1 MENSLSFIS
10 PFFLLSGISCALI
23 ILFHIFPRHRQSMK
37 IMEAVWPLTGLWA
50 NWIGLWAYYGI
61 GKTQKHTA
69 MGMSSHMNMD
79 MPARPLWQSITLST
93 LHCGAGCTLADLIG
107 ETFTSFVPVSIA
119 GSLIAGQWVLDYI
132 LALLLGIYFQYAA
145 IRPMEQLPRLKVIGK
160 ALKIDFLSLTA
171 WQVGMYGWMAI
182 VIFVFHQGNPLPH
195 SSWNFWFM
203 MQIAMFFGFLTSWPV
218 NWMLI
223 KTGIKHGM

>member
-1 MENSLSFIS
+1 
-10 PFFLLSGISCALI
+10 
-23 ILFHIFPRHRQSMK
+23 
-37 IMEAVWPLTGLWA
+37 
-50 NWIGLWAYYGI
+50 
-61 GKTQKHTA
+61 
-69 MGMSSHMNMD
+69 
-79 MPARPLWQSITLST
+79 
-93 LHCGAGCTLADLIG
+93 
-107 ETFTSFVPVSIA
+107 
-119 GSLIAGQWVLDYI
+119 
-132 LALLLGIYFQYAA
+132 
-145 IRPMEQLPRLKVIGK
+145 MEQLPRLKVIGK

-195 SSWNFWFM
+195 SNWNFWFM